1 MGCQNANTPEDK
13 PSEVKFSG
21 LTANGTA
28 GSVSTTKLTLT
39 FSADPTTL
47 ATSDITVTG
56 ATKGALTGTGTTRIL
71 SVSEITV
78 ANGANITVALSNP
91 AGFTFTPASK
101 TVAVNVNT
109 SKTYSI
115 GDTGP
120 SGVGKVF
127 YVTNEGLSG
136 LEAAPNTW
144 NGGTSDPMLQWKIEK
159 TSTSGTHG
167 TEIGTG
173 AANTA
178 TMTGTPEA
186 KGLHPAATACA
197 EYSGGGK
204 NDWFLPSINELNEM
218 YLQKDVIG
226 GFDAYYWS
234 SSQYDGRAGAQ
245 YFRNGYQF
253 SAYEDA
259 YEYVRPVRAF

>member
-1 MGCQNANTPEDK
+1 MLCLIPQ
-13 PSEVKFSG
+13 VVH
-21 LTANGTA
+21 L
-28 GSVSTTKLTLT
+28 
-39 FSADPTTL
+39 PT
-47 ATSDITVTG
+47 
-56 ATKGALTGTGTTRIL
+56 
-71 SVSEITV
+71 
-78 ANGANITVALSNP
+78 
-91 AGFTFTPASK
+91 ASK
-101 TVAVNVNT
+101 TVAVKVNT

-186 KGLHPAATACA
+186 KGLHPAATACVG
-197 EYSGGGK
+197 YSGGGK